1 MTLQEM
7 YEEVLGEFVGQ
18 TMIPAVP
25 VMNFFL
31 LMANREEEKDRLIA
45 ELSEKLK
52 KERGESCLKIA
63 KGCHDYNGG
72 HHDKRDYEI
81 YHHGI
86 QTVINA
92 LDAYMKKGLADS
104 QVNFLHSIGGE
115 A

>member
-31 LMANREEEKDRLIA
+31 LMANREEEKDRMIA

-52 KERGESCLKIA
+52 KARGEA
-63 KGCHDYNGG
+63 
-72 HHDKRDYEI
+72 
-81 YHHGI
+81 
-86 QTVINA
+86 
-92 LDAYMKKGLADS
+92 
-104 QVNFLHSIGGE
+104 
-115 A
+115 